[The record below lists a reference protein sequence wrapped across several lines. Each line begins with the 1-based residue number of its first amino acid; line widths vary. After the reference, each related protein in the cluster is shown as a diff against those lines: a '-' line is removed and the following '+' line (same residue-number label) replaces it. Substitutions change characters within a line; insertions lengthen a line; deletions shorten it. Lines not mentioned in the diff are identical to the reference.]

1 MNEFR
6 SLIDRFWVTKAEN
19 KELYYTLKRA
29 QPEYKRF
36 LNEQL
41 GWNLIVTE
49 SVIKLEKVPPRAMPW
64 MGIQDFT
71 DPMDYCLLCA
81 LLLYL
86 SDLDDEEQFL
96 LSSLTEAVETF
107 TKDVLSVDWTRFT
120 HRKSMVRVLRYAQ
133 SIGLILVYDGSSE
146 SFGSNQ
152 EQEVLYEN
160 TGLSRYFPTHFGR
173 DILHCNTVSD
183 FEAFSWEGEDADRG
197 QKRIHRCYQQLTL
210 TPAMY
215 RSEQNRADYEYI
227 KNQRQWVSRYL
238 KEAIGGE
245 LHIHKNGAFFVA
257 TEDNRFGM
265 LHPRDTAISDAVLM
279 LCTQLRQKIND
290 GSYAREKDDTV
301 WLSLLDFRKEIL
313 LCKAK
318 WSNAWGKGLREE
330 SDEALIEKITKYMFD
345 WMLLEPVDGAVLLY
359 PSIAKFVGSYPE
371 DYPQNTQEGHHGTM
385 EDAPAGLP

>member
-1 MNEFR
+1 MYEFR
-6 SLIDRFWVTKAEN
+6 FLLDRFWVTKAEN
-19 KELYYTLKRA
+19 KELYYTLKRT

-41 GWNLIVTE
+41 GWNLIVNE
-49 SVIKLEKVPPRAMPW
+49 AVIKLEKVPPKAMPW
-64 MGIQDFT
+64 MGIQEFSDT
-71 DPMDYCLLCA
+71 MDYCLLCA

-96 LSSLTEAVETF
+96 LSSLTEAIETF
-107 TKDVLSVDWTRFT
+107 TKDLMPVDWTRFT

-152 EQEVLYEN
+152 DQEVLYEN
-160 TGLSRYFPTHFGR
+160 TGLSRHFPVHFGR
-173 DILHCNTVSD
+173 DILHCMTVSD

-215 RSEQNRADYEYI
+215 WSEQNRVDYEYI

-238 KEAIGGE
+238 NEAIGGE
-245 LHIHKNGAFFVA
+245 LHIHKNGAFFTA
-257 TEDNRFGM
+257 TEDSRFGM

-279 LCTQLRQKIND
+279 LCAQLRQKINE
-290 GSYAREKDDTV
+290 GIYAKENDDTV
-301 WLSLLDFRKEIL
+301 WLSLFDFRKEVL
-313 LCKAK
+313 SCKAK
-318 WSNAWGKGLREE
+318 WDSAWGKGLREE
-330 SDEALIEKITKYMFD
+330 TDDTFLEKITKYMFD
-345 WMLLEPVDGAVLLY
+345 WMLLVPMDGAILLY
-359 PSIAKFVGSYPE
+359 PSIGKMIGRYPE
-371 DYPQNTQEGHHGTM
+371 DYQKNIEEGNHGTV
-385 EDAPAGLP
+385 EDA

>member
-1 MNEFR
+1 MYEFR
-6 SLIDRFWVTKAEN
+6 FLLDRFWITKAED
-19 KELYYTLKRA
+19 KELYYTLKRT

-41 GWNLIVTE
+41 GWNLIVNE
-49 SVIKLEKVPPRAMPW
+49 AVIKLEKVPPKAMPW
-64 MGIQDFT
+64 MGIQEFSDT
-71 DPMDYCLLCA
+71 MDYCLLCA

-96 LSSLTEAVETF
+96 LSSLTEAIETF
-107 TKDVLSVDWTRFT
+107 TKDLMPVDWTRFT

-152 EQEVLYEN
+152 DQEVLYEN
-160 TGLSRYFPTHFGR
+160 TGLSRHFPVHFGR
-173 DILHCNTVSD
+173 DILHCVTVSD

-197 QKRIHRCYQQLTL
+197 QKRTHRCYQQLTL

-215 RSEQNRADYEYI
+215 WSEQNRADYEYI

-238 KEAIGGE
+238 NEAVGGE

-257 TEDNRFGM
+257 TEDSRFGM

-279 LCTQLRQKIND
+279 LCAQLRQKINE
-290 GSYAREKDDTV
+290 GIYAKENDDTV
-301 WLSLLDFRKEIL
+301 WLSLFDFRKEVL
-313 LCKAK
+313 SCKAK
-318 WSNAWGKGLREE
+318 WDSAWGKGLREE
-330 SDEALIEKITKYMFD
+330 SDDGFLEKITKYMFD
-345 WMLLEPVDGAVLLY
+345 WMLLAPMDGAILLY
-359 PSIAKFVGSYPE
+359 PSIGKMIGRYPE
-371 DYPQNTQEGHHGTM
+371 D
-385 EDAPAGLP
+385 